1 MTLKQIF
8 RLTFPGLAFIFL
20 HGCSTLAVQQQ
31 TVTNPTHQYFLEISL
46 GSEFGNRQARI
57 KKWRQDIHIQVK
69 GQPTQTDLQTLRQVI
84 EELDGLISPEIK
96 ITDNDAN
103 VDIHFIPE
111 RQFSKTEKH
120 YKPRNLGFFWARW
133 DPATYEIYR
142 ARILI
147 SSTGITQQERN
158 HLIREELTQSLGL
171 MNDSNRHP
179 DSIFYQ
185 PWSRITNFSETDKS
199 IIRLLYQ
206 EDIQPGMN
214 RSDIIQQLQ

>member
-8 RLTFPGLAFIFL
+8 RLYFSGLAFIL
-20 HGCSTLAVQQQ
+20 IHGCSTLAVQQQ
-31 TVTNPTHQYFLEISL
+31 TLTNPTHQYFLEISL

-69 GQPTQTDLQTLRQVI
+69 GQPTQTDLQTLKQVI
-84 EELDGLISPEIK
+84 NELDGLITPEIK
-96 ITDNDAN
+96 PANNDTN
-103 VDIHFIPE
+103 MEIYFIPE
-111 RQFSKTEKH
+111 HQFSETEKH
-120 YKPRNLGFFWARW
+120 YKPHNLGFFWARW

-171 MNDSNRHP
+171 MNDSRRHS

-185 PWSRITNFSETDKS
+185 PWSRVTKFSETDKA
-199 IIRLLYQ
+199 IIKLLYQ
-206 EDIQPGMN
+206 ESIQPGMN
-214 RSDIIQQLQ
+214 RSDIIQRLQ